1 MKIFSRIVIVAA
13 ALALSGCGFSPL
25 YGTTEAGSPVA
36 LKLASIAVT
45 EQDTRLGQL
54 VRNEIVSGITPAGS
68 AGGNAYR
75 LELDAKGSEELAI
88 SAIDTD
94 SLRKHYRVNVSF
106 VLYDTDTSKPVYS
119 GKTFSQ
125 VPYDRIDAPVANL
138 QAQVNAQERA
148 ARESG
153 RDIRTRLA
161 AFMSTQ

>member
-1 MKIFSRIVIVAA
+1 MRTFSRIVLVVS
-13 ALALSGCGFSPL
+13 ALGLAGCGFTPL
-25 YGTTEAGSPVA
+25 YGTTDAGSPVA
-36 LKLASIAVT
+36 LKLASVSVT

-54 VRNEIVSGITPAGS
+54 VRNEIVSGISPAGS

-75 LELDAKGSEELAI
+75 LELNAKGSEELAV
-88 SAIDTD
+88 SAVDTE
-94 SLRKHYRVNVSF
+94 SLRKYYRVNVSF
-106 VLYDTDTSKPVYS
+106 VLYDNNTEKPVYS

-125 VPYDRIDAPVANL
+125 VSYDRIDAPVANL

-148 ARESG
+148 AAETG